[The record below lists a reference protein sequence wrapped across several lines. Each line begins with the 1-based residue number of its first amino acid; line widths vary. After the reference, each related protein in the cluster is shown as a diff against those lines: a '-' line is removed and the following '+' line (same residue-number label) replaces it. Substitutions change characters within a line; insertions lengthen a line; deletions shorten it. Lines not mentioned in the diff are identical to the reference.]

1 MDHKGFIVRED
12 AAAEFKKDI
21 SEKRKSLPKP
31 KRNSNRGFIIR
42 NDSNPRSFQLGKKVS
57 YKVFRLWP
65 DDVQAMYLKDILSK
79 YPGLTARN
87 IAIMM
92 GCSPITIR
100 DINQKL
106 GNIIPTFDRK
116 SPQKEHD
123 DIVNRFY
130 TDYDCLK
137 AAAEYADSIAKYK
150 KNSQKKSKPSTGGI
164 SIQNMSMTVSF
175 NINTDNIV
183 QFLKEHG
190 FDGQVTL
197 TISKNISE

>member
-12 AAAEFKKDI
+12 AAAEFKRDI

-31 KRNSNRGFIIR
+31 KRNSNRGFVVR

-65 DDVQAMYLKDILSK
+65 DDVQTMYLKDILSK
-79 YPGLTARN
+79 YPGLTTRN

-92 GCSPITIR
+92 GCSPCTIAE
-100 DINQKL
+100 INKKL
-106 GNIIPTFDRK
+106 GNIIPTFNRK
-116 SPQKEHD
+116 ELKSHD

-130 TDYDCLK
+130 IDFDCLETAK
-137 AAAEYADSIAKYK
+137 KYADSIAKYK
-150 KNSQKKSKPSTGGI
+150 KNSQNKSKPSTGGI
-164 SIQNMSMTVSF
+164 SIQNTSMTVSF
-175 NINTDNIV
+175 NINTDNIA

-197 TISKNISE
+197 TISKNINE

>member
-12 AAAEFKKDI
+12 AVAEFKKDI

-31 KRNSNRGFIIR
+31 KRNSN
-42 NDSNPRSFQLGKKVS
+42 PRSFQLGKKVA
-57 YKVFRLWP
+57 YKTFRLWP

-79 YPGLTARN
+79 YPGLTSRN

-92 GCSPITIR
+92 GCTPCTIAE
-100 DINQKL
+100 INKKL

-116 SPQKEHD
+116 SSQKEHD

-137 AAAEYADSIAKYK
+137 AAAEYQK
-150 KNSQKKSKPSTGGI
+150 KNGIQKSKSTI

-175 NINTDNIV
+175 NIDTDNIA

-197 TISKNISE
+197 TISKNINNK

>member
-31 KRNSNRGFIIR
+31 KRNSNRGFVVR

-65 DDVQAMYLKDILSK
+65 DDVQAMYLKDILNK
-79 YPGLTARN
+79 YPELTARN

-92 GCSPITIR
+92 GCAPYTIAK
-100 DINQKL
+100 INKKL
-106 GNIIPTFDRK
+106 GNIIPTFNRK
-116 SPQKEHD
+116 ELKSHD

-130 TDYDCLK
+130 VDFDCLET
-137 AAAEYADSIAKYK
+137 AEKYADAIAKYK
-150 KNSQKKSKPSTGGI
+150 KNSKKKSKSSTEGI

-175 NINTDNIV
+175 NINTDNIA

-197 TISKNISE
+197 TISKNINE